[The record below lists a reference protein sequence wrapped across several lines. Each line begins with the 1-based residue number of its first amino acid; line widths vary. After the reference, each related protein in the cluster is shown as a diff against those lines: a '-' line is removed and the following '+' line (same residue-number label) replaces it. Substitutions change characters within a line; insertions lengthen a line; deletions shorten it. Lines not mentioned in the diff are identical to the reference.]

1 MGVIRAIV
9 AAIWGLIRWLGRVT
23 LLLLM
28 PWRWFGRRPA
38 VAAAPAVAP
47 EAPAEPQVEDT
58 WPEMPRSGRPGTAT
72 DEQVEALMALR
83 VVPAPP
89 CRDLHDYS
97 REEAAAILDA
107 IEFAREVAS
116 QVTAGDDE
124 EAPAEALTALLN
136 DLVAETLSDDEL
148 RNFALRW
155 ARSGKPTPIRENTTF
170 EKARAVVLRY
180 WQPQATAA
188 G

>member
-9 AAIWGLIRWLGRVT
+9 GAIWGLIRWLGAAT

-28 PWRWFGRRPA
+28 PWRWFRRRPA
-38 VAAAPAVAP
+38 AAPPPPAAAPEP
-47 EAPAEPQVEDT
+47 EPGMEA
-58 WPEMPRSGRPGTAT
+58 WPEMPRAGRPGTAT

-107 IEFAREVAS
+107 IAFAREVAA
-116 QVTAGDDE
+116 QVTGGEDE

-136 DLVAETLSDDEL
+136 DLVATTLSDDEL
-148 RNFALRW
+148 RAFALRW

-180 WQPQATAA
+180 WQPQETAA

>member
-1 MGVIRAIV
+1 MAVIRVIVGAIR
-9 AAIWGLIRWLGRVT
+9 GLVRWLGAA
-23 LLLLM
+23 LLCLLM
-28 PWRWFGRRPA
+28 PWRWFRRRPIA
-38 VAAAPAVAP
+38 APAAPAAAPAP
-47 EAPAEPQVEDT
+47 KFETEA
-58 WPEMPRSGRPGTAT
+58 WPEMPRIGRPGTAT
-72 DEQVEALMALR
+72 DEQVEALLALR

-107 IEFAREVAS
+107 IAFAREVAA
-116 QVTAGDDE
+116 QVTGGEDE
-124 EAPAEALTALLN
+124 EAPPEALTALLN
-136 DLVAETLSDDEL
+136 ELMATTLSDDEL
-148 RNFALRW
+148 RAFALRW

-180 WQPQATAA
+180 WQPQEAAA